1 MSDLI
6 RQLNSLDAMN
16 DEQRKAIKII
26 IDLIKNNEINS
37 KQISINDLHQIS
49 IFDWGDSIW

>member
-6 RQLNSLDAMN
+6 RQLNSLDAIN

-49 IFDWGDSIW
+49 IFD